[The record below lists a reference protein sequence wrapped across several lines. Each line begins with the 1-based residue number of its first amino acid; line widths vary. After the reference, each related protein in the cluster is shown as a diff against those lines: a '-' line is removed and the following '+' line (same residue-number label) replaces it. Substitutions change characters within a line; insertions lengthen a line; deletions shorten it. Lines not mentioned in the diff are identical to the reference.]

1 MRHVELHHDRGNK
14 LTPCAAQEA
23 FFLPL
28 CCYFSQPTSKVRTPK
43 ARVVRALCLLSM
55 CVITSFKS
63 WRPSR
68 ELECL
73 SADSFKEQRARDSR
87 HMLDSYA
94 HITAQKGCD
103 SQVTALKSNC
113 WATQS
118 NQRVVQSTNSCFE
131 TNQTNQHFCIKQN
144 SKTYRVV
151 IHTIIMPCSSPCHV
165 ACNLTICNSIT
176 LNLCCHQQWRAKL
189 GKEAHD

>member
-1 MRHVELHHDRGNK
+1 MKWDRMLNFSLSAGDHWIEGFFAFSTRGYLTPTTCHVSNIVPLASTTDTHTEKWDPRQIWSWSHLSLFEKQTFSPNHDGLMRRAELHHDRGNI

-63 WRPSR
+63 WGPSH

-73 SADSFKEQRARDSR
+73 SADSFKEQRARDGR
-87 HMLDSYA
+87 HVLDS
-94 HITAQKGCD
+94 
-103 SQVTALKSNC
+103 
-113 WATQS
+113 
-118 NQRVVQSTNSCFE
+118 
-131 TNQTNQHFCIKQN
+131 
-144 SKTYRVV
+144 
-151 IHTIIMPCSSPCHV
+151 
-165 ACNLTICNSIT
+165 
-176 LNLCCHQQWRAKL
+176 
-189 GKEAHD
+189 